1 MRKDRKNCYLSKF
14 KGATYSLAAGTVL
27 FPASVFGATSDE
39 LASRIDT
46 SIKSLQGPAFRIAV
60 SLAIVAFIIIGVAL
74 VIATDER
81 TSMEVKKRAK
91 GVAIGLAIVA
101 FAIPIA
107 TFLQSLFA

>member
-1 MRKDRKNCYLSKF
+1 MRKDKINCYLSKF
-14 KGATYSLAAGTVL
+14 KRTIYALTAGAVL
-27 FPASVFGATSDE
+27 FPAYAFGATSDE